1 MVEAFYEQY
10 RDGVLASLD
19 DLDDEAAGRR
29 ALGATDL
36 TVAGIVVHLAHM
48 EDLWFSERFLG
59 QPPREPWAS
68 APYDEDR
75 DWDFHAGA
83 TFGVERAR
91 QLYADACARSRRAAA
106 TVADLDASARV
117 PSFGVGPVTLRWI
130 YVHMLEET
138 ARHAG
143 HLDLLRDELTR

>member
-1 MVEAFYEQY
+1 MLEAFYEAY
-10 RDGVLASLD
+10 RGGILAALA
-19 DLDDEAAGRR
+19 DLDDAAAGRR
-29 ALGATDL
+29 VLRASDL

-59 QPPREPWAS
+59 QSACEPWAS
-68 APYDEDR
+68 AAYDDDL

-83 TFGVERAR
+83 TGGVDRAR
-91 QLYADACARSRRAAA
+91 QLYATACERSRVAAA
-106 TVADLDASARV
+106 TAIDLDVAAKV
-117 PSFGVGPVTLRWI
+117 PSFGAGPVTLRWI

-143 HLDLLRDELTR
+143 HLDLLRDELAK